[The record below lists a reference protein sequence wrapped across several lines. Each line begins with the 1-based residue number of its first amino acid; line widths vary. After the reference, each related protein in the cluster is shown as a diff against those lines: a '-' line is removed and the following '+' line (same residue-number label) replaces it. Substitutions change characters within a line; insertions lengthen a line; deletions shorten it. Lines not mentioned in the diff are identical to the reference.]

1 MAIHKFIDFLA
12 QRGHIFQY
20 ANKNSSILSIL
31 STLKIIESSHAG
43 GSRGVRLRI
52 FSRVLLGSPNNH
64 QFVWV
69 PGWFL
74 LKKLSF
80 GHPLFHSQQ
89 QGGHHRRGVW
99 ILFCWPPWRSLGH
112 DRPRFGAIF
121 LRSQKRRMEGPD
133 VAESCKCWE
142 SWFLLIF
149 WLFCVFLKHVML
161 CYLML
166 TYFETWY
173 LKKKHAMIGMFWMFF
188 PYVSVN
194 KNCDAFDHDPSI
206 WWPAPSPSET
216 VSRRHQQ
223 LVPPKKICDF
233 LRCFFPQLFPD
244 TQWMVCLPTFT
255 PQNYQ
260 NVDKYMPYIQQL
272 GSSKIC
278 RTGFFLGQEW
288 HIYLHR
294 YIKDQPTVCKSTIY
308 GMLVTSK
315 WWV

>member
-1 MAIHKFIDFLA
+1 
-12 QRGHIFQY
+12 
-20 ANKNSSILSIL
+20 
-31 STLKIIESSHAG
+31 
-43 GSRGVRLRI
+43 
-52 FSRVLLGSPNNH
+52 
-64 QFVWV
+64 
-69 PGWFL
+69 
-74 LKKLSF
+74 
-80 GHPLFHSQQ
+80 
-89 QGGHHRRGVW
+89 
-99 ILFCWPPWRSLGH
+99 
-112 DRPRFGAIF
+112 
-121 LRSQKRRMEGPD
+121 MEGPD

-161 CYLML
+161 CYVILCWLILKHDILRKNMPWLVCFGCFFLMFL
-166 TYFETWY
+166 WT
-173 LKKKHAMIGMFWMFF
+173 KIGMPLIMI
-188 PYVSVN
+188 
-194 KNCDAFDHDPSI
+194 PSI

-294 YIKDQPTVCKSTIY
+294 YIKDQPTVCKSTQDGIVKILATKAPA
-308 GMLVTSK
+308 GHLEMVGLVREPRPK
-315 WWV
+315 MPDGL